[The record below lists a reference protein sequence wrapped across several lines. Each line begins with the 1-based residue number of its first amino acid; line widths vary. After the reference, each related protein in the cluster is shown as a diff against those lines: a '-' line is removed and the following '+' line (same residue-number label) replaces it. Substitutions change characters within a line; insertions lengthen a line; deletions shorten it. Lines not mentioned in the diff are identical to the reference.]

1 MPNIYRWC
9 PVVMALACGS
19 AAAQDGGLV
28 SPPGGLG
35 GALGSVSGR
44 AFWQTRFER
53 DSLLPSA
60 TGTNV
65 GVLLGLPS
73 QAAQTLR
80 LISDYQFSTLRLGQ
94 TGSLRLSGGLLIN
107 LRPATV
113 PGSSGDTSSALPY
126 AGIGYASGNLR
137 GDWGFSADLGLAA
150 QGLGSAR
157 LDRLFN
163 GNGALS
169 VDGSLRLLPVL
180 RLGVNM
186 AF

>member
-1 MPNIYRWC
+1 MSKISCWC
-9 PVVMALACGS
+9 PRLCLVLLALACGS
-19 AAAQDGGLV
+19 AAAQQGGLV
-28 SPPGGLG
+28 SPPAGLG
-35 GALGSVSGR
+35 GA
-44 AFWQTRFER
+44 FWQARFER
-53 DSLLPSA
+53 DSLLPASGA
-60 TGTNV
+60 NL
-65 GVLLGLPS
+65 LLGLP
-73 QAAQTLR
+73 APAVQTLLLMR
-80 LISDYQFSTLRLGQ
+80 DYQLSTLRLGQ
-94 TGSLRLSGGLLIN
+94 TGGLRLTGGLLIN
-107 LRPATV
+107 LRPPTA
-113 PGSSGDTSSALPY
+113 PGSSSDGSSAQPY

-180 RLGVNM
+180 RLGVNL

>member
-1 MPNIYRWC
+1 MPIIPSWC
-9 PVVMALACGS
+9 LAVLVLSCGA

-28 SPPGGLG
+28 SPPAGLG
-35 GALGSVSGR
+35 GA
-44 AFWQTRFER
+44 FWQARFAR
-53 DSLLPSA
+53 DSQLPSS
-60 TGTNV
+60 GP
-65 GVLLGLPS
+65 GMLYGLPN
-73 QAAQTLR
+73 QAPQTLLLMR
-80 LISDYQFSTLRLGQ
+80 DYQLSTLRLGQ
-94 TGSLRLSGGLLIN
+94 TGGLRLSGGLLIN

-113 PGSSGDTSSALPY
+113 PGSSSDNSSAQPY

-169 VDGSLRLLPVL
+169 VDGALRLLPVL

>member
-1 MPNIYRWC
+1 MPKISRWC
-9 PVVMALACGS
+9 PLVLALACGS
-19 AAAQDGGLV
+19 TAAQQGGLV
-28 SPPGGLG
+28 SPPAGLG
-35 GALGSVSGR
+35 G

-53 DSLLPSA
+53 DSLLPT
-60 TGTNV
+60 TG
-65 GVLLGLPS
+65 LGLPS
-73 QAAQTLR
+73 QTAQTLR
-80 LISDYQFSTLRLGQ
+80 LLSDYQLSTLRLGQ
-94 TGSLRLSGGLLIN
+94 TGGLRLSGGLLIN

-113 PGSSGDTSSALPY
+113 PGSISDTSSALPY
-126 AGIGYASGNLR
+126 AGIGYASGNVR

-180 RLGVNM
+180 RLGVNL